1 MTSSQRHLP
10 VRPSVISSI
19 AIRVAGRGSRTAACR
34 EVVEDLAGLSFG
46 GGASLAASANDPRRR
61 ERTNAR
67 HVSTS
72 RRGEGV
78 SNGCASTALPAP
90 EAFGASCGLL
100 GRFALRAP
108 GQSQS
113 QRPTPN
119 QALQR
124 TAGFGG
130 QFPRA
135 AFVRPAQSRAVRPAI
150 KPGTPRAFASRRPA
164 LTTVPGPQSLSYG
177 SLGHLHALAK
187 SEAAEYS

>member
-1 MTSSQRHLP
+1 MTSSQLHLP
-10 VRPSVISSI
+10 FGPQVISSI
-19 AIRVAGRGSRTAACR
+19 AISVAGRASRTAACR
-34 EVVEDLAGLSFG
+34 EVGEDLASLSFG

-72 RRGEGV
+72 RRGGRV
-78 SNGCASTALPAP
+78 SNGCASAASLTL
-90 EAFGASCGLL
+90 EAFGASCALR

-124 TAGFGG
+124 TAGHGG
-130 QFPRA
+130 QFPGRGFCPTGA
-135 AFVRPAQSRAVRPAI
+135 VTACAPAT
-150 KPGTPRAFASRRPA
+150 KPGTARACASRRPA
-164 LTTVPGPQSLSYG
+164 RTTVPGPQSLSLG
-177 SLGHLHALAK
+177 SLGVATSFLNSQFL
-187 SEAAEYS
+187 